1 MLICVAETKIDKSFP
16 TAQFNW
22 AGYHKPYRLDI
33 SGRQG
38 GLLVYIK
45 SHLPSRRLTNYTT
58 PKDIKVISFELN
70 LRKERWVFLCI
81 YRPPAQNKQYFLDN
95 LTMVVAHYSSIF
107 NNHINLGDFNLEPD
121 SPILISFMQSLKLFN
136 IIKSNTCFKG
146 DGTCIDLI
154 LSNRKYCF
162 KHSSTFETGLSDHHH
177 LIYSMLKITFKTNQN
192 FLNTVITKSL
202 IVQRFT
208 RIFKIN

>member
-1 MLICVAETKIDKSFP
+1 MA
-16 TAQFNW
+16 
-22 AGYHKPYRLDI
+22 
-33 SGRQG
+33 
-38 GLLVYIK
+38 
-45 SHLPSRRLTNYTT
+45 HLPSRRLTNYTT

-70 LRKERWVFLCI
+70 VRKERWVFLCI

-95 LTMVVAHYSSIF
+95 LTMIVDHYSSIF

-121 SPILISFMQSLKLFN
+121 SPILISFMQSLNLFN
-136 IIKSNTCFKG
+136 IIKSNTRFKG

-177 LIYSMLKITFKTNQN
+177 LIYSMLKVTFKTNQN

-202 IVQRFT
+202 IVQLL
-208 RIFKIN
+208 IFKIN